1 MNSKEVNDL
10 VAGATGRSGRST
22 SREGY
27 DALNRMFDVMAKEI
41 GLVGRFTPSYMTVL
55 PPECDPIY
63 RPRASQDTEQ
73 EE

>member
-1 MNSKEVNDL
+1 
-10 VAGATGRSGRST
+10 
-22 SREGY
+22 
-27 DALNRMFDVMAKEI
+27 MFDVMAKEI